1 MYRHLLVPLDDSP
14 LAVDTVH
21 QAVTFAKTLG
31 AKVTFFHAQADYG
44 ASSIGA
50 LERVMSPAT
59 FNDHMAGEARAILAK
74 AEVVARVAGVP
85 HDSAIMTSDRPHE
98 AILHAAEARGCDLI
112 FIASHGR
119 RGIKGL
125 MLGSQTQ
132 KVLQLT
138 TIPVLVSAVESNLP
152 YAEMLAPLT
161 TIRDEHRSIAAVIHG
176 LEFVARQARDQGTP
190 PSFPLLRAM
199 LHYLV
204 AFPEKLHHP
213 KEDAYLFRKLRER
226 TSEFD
231 ATLDELERQH
241 VDGHQLVEELARSI
255 DAYEANPLGGLTGF
269 SEAVDRFSTS
279 QIQHMAL
286 EAKVIIPAARVHL
299 TREDWAEIG
308 AAFAANGDPRFS
320 VDNDEEFRELFV
332 RIVNLAQAPV
342 ASAPAHG
349 LKQHAIQQ
357 LTWETQDHAAP
368 IDSSHVRRSTSTTG
382 DRARHSGVVRRVR
395 RRPGVRHR
403 HRQSGHPDALGQ
415 HAALQPRRPDPVAG
429 QQDHRQPELR
439 RRRPQFRQGLA
450 RRQPVRRAVRVRLRL
465 QAANGLSRERRRLV
479 RQRV

>member
-14 LAVDTVH
+14 LAVDIVH
-21 QAVTFAKTLG
+21 QAVTFARTLG

-44 ASSIGA
+44 ASSVGA
-50 LERVMSPAT
+50 LERVISPAT
-59 FNDHMAGEARAILAK
+59 FNEHMAGEARAILAK

-85 HDSAIMTSDRPHE
+85 HDTAIMTSDRPHE
-98 AILHAAEARGCDLI
+98 AILHVAEVRGCDLI
-112 FIASHGR
+112 FIASHGH

-138 TIPVLVSAVESNLP
+138 TIPVLVAAVESNLP
-152 YAEMLAPLT
+152 CAEMLAPLT

-176 LEFVARQARDQGTP
+176 LEFVARQARDQGAP

-204 AFPEKLHHP
+204 AFPEELHHP
-213 KEDAYLFRKLRER
+213 KEDAYLFRKLRAR

-241 VDGHQLVEELARSI
+241 VAGHRLTEELARSI
-255 DAYEANPLGGLTGF
+255 DVYEASPLGGLTGF

-299 TREDWAEIG
+299 TREDWTEIG

-342 ASAPAHG
+342 ASAPA
-349 LKQHAIQQ
+349 
-357 LTWETQDHAAP
+357 
-368 IDSSHVRRSTSTTG
+368 
-382 DRARHSGVVRRVR
+382 
-395 RRPGVRHR
+395 
-403 HRQSGHPDALGQ
+403 
-415 HAALQPRRPDPVAG
+415 
-429 QQDHRQPELR
+429 
-439 RRRPQFRQGLA
+439 
-450 RRQPVRRAVRVRLRL
+450 
-465 QAANGLSRERRRLV
+465 QAS
-479 RQRV
+479 

>member
-1 MYRHLLVPLDDSP
+1 
-14 LAVDTVH
+14 
-21 QAVTFAKTLG
+21 
-31 AKVTFFHAQADYG
+31 
-44 ASSIGA
+44 
-50 LERVMSPAT
+50 
-59 FNDHMAGEARAILAK
+59 MAGAARAILAK

-112 FIASHGR
+112 FIASHGH

-132 KVLQLT
+132 KILQLT
-138 TIPVLVSAVESNLP
+138 TIPVLVAAVESNMP
-152 YAEMLAPLT
+152 CAEMLAPLT

-176 LEFVARQARDQGTP
+176 LEFVARQARDHGIP

-204 AFPEKLHHP
+204 AFPEELHHP
-213 KEDAYLFRKLRER
+213 KEDAYLFRKLRQR

-241 VDGHQLVEELARSI
+241 VSGHQLVEELARSI
-255 DAYEANPLGGLTGF
+255 DAYEADPQGGLTGF
-269 SEAVDRFSTS
+269 AEALDRFSTS

-286 EAKVIIPAARVHL
+286 EAKVIIPAARMHL
-299 TREDWAEIG
+299 TGEDWAEIG

-342 ASAPAHG
+342 ASAPARG
-349 LKQHAIQQ
+349 
-357 LTWETQDHAAP
+357 
-368 IDSSHVRRSTSTTG
+368 
-382 DRARHSGVVRRVR
+382 
-395 RRPGVRHR
+395 
-403 HRQSGHPDALGQ
+403 
-415 HAALQPRRPDPVAG
+415 
-429 QQDHRQPELR
+429 
-439 RRRPQFRQGLA
+439 
-450 RRQPVRRAVRVRLRL
+450 
-465 QAANGLSRERRRLV
+465 
-479 RQRV
+479 